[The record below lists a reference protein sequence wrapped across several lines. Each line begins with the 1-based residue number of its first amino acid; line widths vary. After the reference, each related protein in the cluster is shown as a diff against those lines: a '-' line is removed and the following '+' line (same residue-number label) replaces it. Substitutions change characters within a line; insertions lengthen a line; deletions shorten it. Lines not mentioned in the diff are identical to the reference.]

1 MSNYSNVSNFKF
13 ENLLEEINKLKI
25 YTFQQ
30 KNINGLGHGLL
41 ENEIP
46 ENLRQVLVQKDPR
59 TKVERLDY
67 FKLSLPL
74 IQAIQEIQIEQK
86 NQNKRINVIEE
97 KIIDIN
103 EKLSIIIASIK
114 SQRNLNNFNEKNS

>member
-1 MSNYSNVSNFKF
+1 MSNYLDVSNFKF

-25 YTFQQ
+25 YTFKQ
-30 KNINGLGHGLL
+30 KNANGLGHGLL

-59 TKVERLDY
+59 TKTERLDY

-74 IQAIQEIQIEQK
+74 IQAIQEIQNDNKE
-86 NQNKRINVIEE
+86 QNKRIEIMEN
-97 KIIDIN
+97 KIIEMSD
-103 EKLSIIIASIK
+103 KLSIIIATLK
-114 SQRNLNNFNEKNS
+114 SNKTE